1 VKTDRSGRN
10 RVIRVQQDRAS
21 PRLTAAMNRYR
32 ALALAVGRPTLL
44 ALAAVLLI
52 FVLLPAALGAA
63 AGAGR

>member
-1 VKTDRSGRN
+1 
-10 RVIRVQQDRAS
+10 
-21 PRLTAAMNRYR
+21 MNRYR